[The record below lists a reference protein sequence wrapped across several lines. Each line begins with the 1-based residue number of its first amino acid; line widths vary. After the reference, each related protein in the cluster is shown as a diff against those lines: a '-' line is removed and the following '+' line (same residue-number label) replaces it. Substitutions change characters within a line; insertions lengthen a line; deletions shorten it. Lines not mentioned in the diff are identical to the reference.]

1 MLKPLRITGSAE
13 DGEWPE
19 RDMHVY
25 DFHCIFSLKKRIW
38 TFCVC
43 GFSMLGNIA
52 GSVSAFRRL
61 EI

>member
-25 DFHCIFSLKKRIW
+25 DFHCIFSLKKKDMDILCMR
-38 TFCVC
+38 F
-43 GFSMLGNIA
+43 
-52 GSVSAFRRL
+52 
-61 EI
+61 